1 MEYMNKDSVKKGIP
15 LSFEINEDKDKLEI
29 NTYLPATFVAKTDGD
44 TLIKECSEFGCD
56 TQAEYEDIGPYLGT

>member
-1 MEYMNKDSVKKGIP
+1 MGVVLIEM
-15 LSFEINEDKDKLEI
+15 EINEDEDKLEI
-29 NTYLPATFVAKTDGD
+29 NVQRSYLPATFVAKTDGD